1 MIAFNQAC
9 HASVTGR
16 IEEAKERLQDA
27 IKLDK
32 NICALALDDEVS
44 QTLTALER
52 SPGAGP
58 NQARILPK
66 IAEAASRERNPS
78 LMPFPRLSA

>member
-32 NICALALDDEVS
+32 NICGY
-44 QTLTALER
+44 R
-52 SPGAGP
+52 
-58 NQARILPK
+58 AR
-66 IAEAASRERNPS
+66 
-78 LMPFPRLSA
+78 